1 MLKVL
6 RNLYLIRTKNHGGIY
21 VISEDRTLAVTK
33 VKELYKLTD
42 KDILTTQTLAVES
55 GALLFAEAS
64 GEMTAAVIYIKAKS

>member
-6 RNLYLIRTKNHGGIY
+6 RVLYLVKTKKLGDIY

-42 KDILTTQTLAVES
+42 EDILTTQTLAVES
-55 GALLFAEAS
+55 GALLFACAA
-64 GEMTAAVIYIKAKS
+64 GEITTAVIYLQEES